1 MRRSLYLAALS
12 VAIVLALAPAALAQS
27 EGLNCEHFANQEAA
41 QAILDAHGD
50 LYGHDPDADGVA
62 CEHTGGGTAED
73 GTLAPFAQYAQQYQY
88 SGGTEEL
95 ADTGGPSLLLMPAA
109 AGTLVLGACI
119 AGLFLLAARRGSRIG
134 DDLGG
139 GGGHQQQMAIDDDL
153 VVGPNAKRLAAVV
166 VAVAVAVV
174 LAAVV
179 GQATTR
185 SASAQTGEFTMSK
198 SVHPAPT
205 NAIPVGTSMDFLI
218 TAYNNLP
225 RRSQSWVVSDQLPA
239 GVRFVAANASQGSCN
254 PLLGAPSFTIQ
265 CDFGRVAP
273 GNVAH
278 ANIIVRART
287 PGTYT
292 NTATDNLGN
301 QASATYT
308 IVPAPR
314 PSGGT
319 SVSAGGASVRT
330 CPGGT
335 SVRAGGASVTTGSGC

>member
-1 MRRSLYLAALS
+1 MAVAA
-12 VAIVLALAPAALAQS
+12 VLFAPAALAQS
-27 EGLNCEHFANQEAA
+27 GDLDCSAFANQEAA

-50 LYGHDPDADGVA
+50 LYGHDPDGDGVA
-62 CEHTGGGTAED
+62 CEDLGGGTAED

-88 SGGTEEL
+88 ASGGGATAEEL
-95 ADTGGPSLLLMPAA
+95 ADTGGPSLAMPAA

-119 AGLFLLAARRGSRIG
+119 AGLFLLAARRGARAG
-134 DDLGG
+134 GLLGG
-139 GGGHQQQMAIDDDL
+139 GGRQMAIFDL
-153 VVGPNAKRLAAVV
+153 VAGPNAKRLAAVV
-166 VAVAVAVV
+166 LAVAVAVV

-179 GQATTR
+179 GHATTR
-185 SASAQTGEFTMSK
+185 SASAQQGGSPIGITKAVYPS
-198 SVHPAPT
+198 PT

-239 GVRFVAANASQGSCN
+239 GVEFVAANASQGSCY
-254 PLLGAPSFTIQ
+254 PMADQPVIR
-265 CDFGRVAP
+265 CEFGRVAP
-273 GNVAH
+273 GSVAH

-292 NTATDNLGN
+292 NVASDNLGS
-301 QASATYT
+301 QIAATYT

-335 SVRAGGASVTTGSGC
+335 SVRAGNASVTTGSGC

>member
-1 MRRSLYLAALS
+1 MRRLLYLLALS

-50 LYGHDPDADGVA
+50 LYGHDPDGDGVA
-62 CEHTGGGTAED
+62 CEDTGGGTAED

-88 SGGTEEL
+88 ASGGATAVEEL

-119 AGLFLLAARRGSRIG
+119 AGLFLLAARRGARAG
-134 DDLGG
+134 ALGG
-139 GGGHQQQMAIDDDL
+139 GGQQRMAIFDL
-153 VVGPNAKRLAAVV
+153 LAGPNAKRLAAVV

-174 LAAVV
+174 VAVVV

-185 SASAQTGEFTMSK
+185 SASAQTGLPSPIGISK
-198 SVHPAPT
+198 AVYPSPQ

-225 RRSQSWVVSDQLPA
+225 RRSQSWVVSDQLPG
-239 GVRFVAANASQGSCN
+239 GVEFVSANASQGSCY
-254 PLLGAPSFTIQ
+254 PMADQPVIR
-265 CDFGRVAP
+265 CEFGRVAP

-292 NTATDNLGN
+292 NVASDNLGS
-301 QASATYT
+301 QIAATYT
-308 IVPAPR
+308 IVPAR
-314 PSGGT
+314 SGGT
-319 SVSAGGASVRT
+319 SVSAGGASVTT

-335 SVRAGGASVTTGSGC
+335 SVRAGNASVTTGSGC

>member
-1 MRRSLYLAALS
+1 MRRALYLLALS
-12 VAIVLALAPAALAQS
+12 VAIVLALAPAAALAQT
-27 EGLNCEHFANQEAA
+27 EGLNCEHFANQETA

-50 LYGHDPDADGVA
+50 LYGHDPDGDGVA
-62 CEHTGGGTAED
+62 CEDLGGGTAED
-73 GTLAPFAQYAQQYQY
+73 GTLAPFAQYAQQQYQY
-88 SGGTEEL
+88 PSAGGTVEEL
-95 ADTGGPSLLLMPAA
+95 AETGGPSLVMPAA

-134 DDLGG
+134 DLGG
-139 GGGHQQQMAIDDDL
+139 GRQMAIDDL
-153 VVGPNAKRLAAVV
+153 AGPNAKRLAAVV
-166 VAVAVAVV
+166 LAVAVAVV

-185 SASAQTGEFTMSK
+185 SASAQAVGELTISK
-198 SVHPAPT
+198 SVHPSPT

-218 TAYNNLP
+218 TMSRNSSNPSPSVTTFTDTLP
-225 RRSQSWVVSDQLPA
+225 GGVEFVS
-239 GVRFVAANASQGSCN
+239 ANASQGSCYS
-254 PLLGAPSFTIQ
+254 LLGAPSFTIQ
-265 CDFGRVAP
+265 CDFGSIPP

-278 ANIIVRART
+278 ANIIVRATT

-292 NTATDNLGN
+292 NVAQDMLGN
-301 QASATYT
+301 QAAATYT
-308 IVPAPR
+308 IVPAAR

-335 SVRAGGASVTTGSGC
+335 SVRAGGASVTTGRGC